1 MRDTYTAKVHRE
13 GTAWVGTVPDL
24 EGVHSWHPKS
34 LAGLRQGLAEA
45 IVLAEDLPDD
55 AIAEVAARIDLDV
68 DFGDRDVDAIAGV
81 AAGKREVAA
90 RATREAEEATVE
102 AVRKLTDIGLSNRD
116 VGVVLGISHQR
127 VAQLAPKRLK
137 RAN

>member
-1 MRDTYTAKVHRE
+1 MRNVYWANIHRE
-13 GTAWVGTVPDL
+13 GTAWVGTVLDL

-34 LAGLRQGLAEA
+34 LAGLRQSLAEA

-68 DFGDRDVDAIAGV
+68 DFGDRDVDAIAGE

-90 RATREAEEATVE
+90 RAQREAETATAE
-102 AVRKLTDIGLSNRD
+102 AVRKLTDLGLSNRD

-127 VAQLAPKRLK
+127 VAQLAPKGLK
-137 RAN
+137 QAN